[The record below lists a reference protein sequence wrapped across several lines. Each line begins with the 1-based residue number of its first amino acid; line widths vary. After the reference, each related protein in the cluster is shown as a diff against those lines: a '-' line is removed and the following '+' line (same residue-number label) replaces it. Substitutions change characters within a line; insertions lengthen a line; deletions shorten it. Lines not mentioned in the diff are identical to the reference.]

1 MGSAVGNI
9 HENKIDQP
17 DNAFFFKKKMIVSFL
32 RTNFVKHN
40 FSQGLEH

>member
-1 MGSAVGNI
+1 MGSVVGNI

-17 DNAFFFKKKMIVSFL
+17 DSALFLNMIVSFL

-40 FSQGLEH
+40 FTQGLEH